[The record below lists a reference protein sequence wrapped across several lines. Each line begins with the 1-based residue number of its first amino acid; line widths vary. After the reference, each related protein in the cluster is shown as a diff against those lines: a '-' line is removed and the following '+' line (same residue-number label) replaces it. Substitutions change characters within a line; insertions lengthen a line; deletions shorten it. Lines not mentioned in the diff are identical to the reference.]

1 MNRIWTGAL
10 AALLLAGCKTI
21 GFDGRAA
28 AKDPAADQAQSELAG
43 LQADPDLASRAPA
56 AIKEAQDAVSAAE
69 VPQSDPVLASHLAYM
84 AERKVQIARALA
96 ESRQAEDQLDSLRA
110 QRATQP
116 AAVTIA
122 PNGAP
127 VVQLP
132 PGGTVPLNPD
142 VPTVPSDSGTAPAWV
157 PSPAPTVTVEPQ
169 APPPPPPTVTV
180 PGTTP
185 SVNTRSNAPVVP
197 LPDTQPA
204 PGQQQGN

>member
-1 MNRIWTGAL
+1 MNRVRIVAL
-10 AALLLAGCKTI
+10 AALLLAGCKVI
-21 GFDGRAA
+21 GIDTRGA
-28 AKDPAADQAQSELAG
+28 AKDPGADQAQSELAG
-43 LQADPDLASRAPA
+43 LQADPNLASRAPA

-110 QRATQP
+110 QRAAQP
-116 AAVTIA
+116 AAVSSA

-132 PGGTVPLNPD
+132 PGDTVPLNPS
-142 VPTVPSDSGTAPAWV
+142 VPTVPAEPGAAAGWA
-157 PSPAPTVTVEPQ
+157 PSPAPTVTVAPQ

-180 PGTTP
+180 PPMTEP
-185 SVNTRSNAPVVP
+185 VNTNSKAPVVP
-197 LPDTQPA
+197 MPDKTPA
-204 PGQQQGN
+204 PAN